1 MEYNEK
7 KIIKEVVKILNNKS
21 TMEKYKIGD
30 KSFLRNRKLGFK
42 SLTLLLLSKSIKS
55 IQNRLNEFFDK
66 ISDSCETVT
75 SSAFTQA
82 RKKLSHMLFIDLN
95 SEVILKEFY
104 ASKNYRKFK
113 GHRLIGIDGSR
124 LYLPNSKDI
133 RREFPSIP
141 VKVKDPDR
149 FDYVG
154 GMASVA
160 YDLLNNIAIDSIMTN
175 HKVGERDLALLHLN
189 KLSKGDLVIMDRG
202 YPSYELAASC
212 IKHEVDFLFR
222 CSKSWIKEIRDMFNS
237 NEVDKIITLKKT
249 RIRGAKQDLDLPE
262 EIKMRLVKVILDD
275 GEIEILATSLL
286 DDKIYKTNDFK
297 ILYWKRWGIETFF
310 GVLKGRLNLE
320 NFSGKTAESVKQD
333 FYSTIFISNLETIL
347 TDDANTLLEEKNK
360 RNKNDLKVNKAVSF
374 NVLKNNLFQLLY
386 TGTDIDKLL
395 KKLTQLFIKSPTS
408 IRPGRGFV
416 RKKDCPRRALHYHK
430 RVKKSVY

>member
-160 YDLLNNIAIDSIMTN
+160 YDLLNNIAIDSIMT
-175 HKVGERDLALLHLN
+175 
-189 KLSKGDLVIMDRG
+189 
-202 YPSYELAASC
+202 
-212 IKHEVDFLFR
+212 
-222 CSKSWIKEIRDMFNS
+222 
-237 NEVDKIITLKKT
+237 
-249 RIRGAKQDLDLPE
+249 
-262 EIKMRLVKVILDD
+262 
-275 GEIEILATSLL
+275 
-286 DDKIYKTNDFK
+286 
-297 ILYWKRWGIETFF
+297 
-310 GVLKGRLNLE
+310 
-320 NFSGKTAESVKQD
+320 
-333 FYSTIFISNLETIL
+333 
-347 TDDANTLLEEKNK
+347 
-360 RNKNDLKVNKAVSF
+360 
-374 NVLKNNLFQLLY
+374 
-386 TGTDIDKLL
+386 
-395 KKLTQLFIKSPTS
+395 
-408 IRPGRGFV
+408 
-416 RKKDCPRRALHYHK
+416 
-430 RVKKSVY
+430 